1 MPILLLTTKLFLE
14 MMIALNLFNKN
25 HLLNF
30 ILMSLIDFYI
40 SGGAEYMHVMTIILL
55 VNIALIIYV
64 AFFNAHKKVIH
75 DKWIE
80 TIKQLGGFALAWG
93 AFSTLVGLFQ
103 AFGDLSTSQ
112 EVLPFQVIMGGLK
125 VALITVLYG
134 FCVFHFSIF
143 AVIIMRLT
151 RKD

>member
-1 MPILLLTTKLFLE
+1 
-14 MMIALNLFNKN
+14 
-25 HLLNF
+25 
-30 ILMSLIDFYI
+30 MSLIDFYI
-40 SGGAEYMHVMTIILL
+40 SGGVSYMHVMTLILL
-55 VNIALIIYV
+55 LNIVLIIYV
-64 AFFNAHKKVIH
+64 AFFNAQKKVIH

-103 AFGDLSTSQ
+103 IFEDLSSVK
-112 EVLPFQVIMGGLK
+112 EVLPFQIIMGGLK

-143 AVIIMRLT
+143 AVIILRLT

>member
-1 MPILLLTTKLFLE
+1 M
-14 MMIALNLFNKN
+14 NLSD
-25 HLLNF
+25 L
-30 ILMSLIDFYI
+30 YVA
-40 SGGAEYMHVMTIILL
+40 GGLEYMHVMTFILL
-55 VNIALIIYV
+55 LNMALIIYV
-64 AFFNAHKKVIH
+64 AFFNAQKKVIH

-93 AFSTLVGLFQ
+93 AFSTLIGLFQ
-103 AFGDLSTSQ
+103 AFDSLEASK

-143 AVIIMRLT
+143 AVIILRLT

>member
-1 MPILLLTTKLFLE
+1 
-14 MMIALNLFNKN
+14 
-25 HLLNF
+25 
-30 ILMSLIDFYI
+30 MSLSDFYV
-40 SGGAEYMHVMTIILL
+40 SGGVEYMHVMTFILL
-55 VNIALIIYV
+55 LNMALIIYV
-64 AFFNAHKKVIH
+64 AFFNAQKKVIH

-93 AFSTLVGLFQ
+93 AFSTLVGLFE

-112 EVLPFQVIMGGLK
+112 EILPFQVIMGGLQ

-143 AVIIMRLT
+143 AVIILRLT
-151 RKD
+151 RKE

>member
-1 MPILLLTTKLFLE
+1 
-14 MMIALNLFNKN
+14 
-25 HLLNF
+25 
-30 ILMSLIDFYI
+30 MSLSDFYI
-40 SGGAEYMHVMTIILL
+40 SGGVEYMHVMTIILL
-55 VNIALIIYV
+55 LNMALIIYV
-64 AFFNAHKKVIH
+64 AFFNAQKKVIH

-93 AFSTLVGLFQ
+93 AFSTLVGLFE

-112 EVLPFQVIMGGLK
+112 EVLPFQVIMGGLQ

-143 AVIIMRLT
+143 AVIILRLT
-151 RKD
+151 KKS

>member
-1 MPILLLTTKLFLE
+1 
-14 MMIALNLFNKN
+14 MMIALNLFNQN

-40 SGGAEYMHVMTIILL
+40 SGGVEYMHVMTIILL
-55 VNIALIIYV
+55 LNIALIIYV
-64 AFFNAHKKVIH
+64 SVFNAQKKVIH

-93 AFSTLVGLFQ
+93 AFSTLVGLFE

-112 EVLPFQVIMGGLK
+112 EVLPFQVIMGGLQ

-143 AVIIMRLT
+143 AVIILRLT
-151 RKD
+151 KKD

>member
-1 MPILLLTTKLFLE
+1 
-14 MMIALNLFNKN
+14 
-25 HLLNF
+25 
-30 ILMSLIDFYI
+30 MSLSDFYI
-40 SGGAEYMHVMTIILL
+40 SGGIEYMHVMTIILL
-55 VNIALIIYV
+55 LNIVLIIYV
-64 AFFNAHKKVIH
+64 ALFNAQKKVIH

-112 EVLPFQVIMGGLK
+112 EVLPFQVIMGGLQ

-143 AVIIMRLT
+143 AVIILRLT
-151 RKD
+151 RKE

>member
-1 MPILLLTTKLFLE
+1 
-14 MMIALNLFNKN
+14 
-25 HLLNF
+25 
-30 ILMSLIDFYI
+30 MSLSDFYI
-40 SGGAEYMHVMTIILL
+40 SGGAEYMHVMTLILL
-55 VNIALIIYV
+55 LNIALVIYV
-64 AFFNAHKKVIH
+64 AFFNVQKKVIH

-93 AFSTLVGLFQ
+93 AFSTLIGLFQ
-103 AFGDLSTSQ
+103 AFDSLEASK

-143 AVIIMRLT
+143 AVIILRLT
-151 RKD
+151 KKS

>member
-1 MPILLLTTKLFLE
+1 
-14 MMIALNLFNKN
+14 
-25 HLLNF
+25 
-30 ILMSLIDFYI
+30 MSLSDFYV
-40 SGGAEYMHVMTIILL
+40 SGGVEYMHVMTFILL
-55 VNIALIIYV
+55 LNMALIIYV
-64 AFFNAHKKVIH
+64 AFFNAQKKVIH

-103 AFGDLSTSQ
+103 AFDSLASMK
-112 EVLPFQVIMGGLK
+112 EVVPFQVIMGGLK

-143 AVIIMRLT
+143 AVIILRLT
-151 RKD
+151 RKE